1 MATPAPSPTLIS
13 SLPDLRVFLSSIHQ
27 PSTLYLDLEGN
38 NLSRN
43 GTLSI
48 MTILV
53 YPTGVTSLIDVQTL
67 GNSAFITASS
77 NGKTLKAVLEDPH
90 MSKCLWDVHNDA
102 DALWAHYQIR
112 LAGVTD
118 LQLLENASRTGDKTY
133 VRGLDTCVEKDLRL
147 KFMEVH
153 RWIKT
158 KNEVKALMPND
169 IFAKRPLGAMTTQ

>member
-1 MATPAPSPTLIS
+1 MLSPTLIS
-13 SLPDLRVFLSSIHQ
+13 SPPDLLAFLSSIPQ
-27 PSTLYLDLEGN
+27 PSTLYLDLEGK
-38 NLSRN
+38 NLCRN

-53 YPTGVTSLIDVQTL
+53 HPTRITSLIDVQTL
-67 GNSAFITASS
+67 GNSAFITPSA
-77 NGKTLKAVLEDPH
+77 NGKTLKAILEDPYT
-90 MSKCLWDVHNDA
+90 SKYLWDVRNDA
-102 DALWAHYQIR
+102 DALWAHYQVR

-133 VRGLDTCVEKDLRL
+133 IRGLDTCVKKDLRL

-158 KNEVKALMPND
+158 KKDVRASMPND
-169 IFAKRPLGAMTTQ
+169 IFARRPLNAETMQ